1 MGFNEWPGERSMRSY
16 LTSKRL
22 MTKLGMLRSGKKS
35 KALVVVEG
43 MTDYRVYGKLFDL
56 TSCEVIIGESKE
68 NVVEAIK
75 MCEEENLQG
84 IIGIVDADFWHVQST
99 FTQLPKAL
107 FMTDYHDLECMML
120 HSKAFE
126 YVFLEYGD
134 YSKLAHFERN
144 VQTKLIEWMLQN
156 VARIGYLRKVS
167 LEKNLELR
175 FSQLNLE
182 NFVEPHTLEI
192 QDERMIQEILF
203 TSRKQ
208 NQYKAKQ
215 VKKWLQEIEQEIQRL
230 RVRESLWQVCCGHD
244 LMEWLT
250 LAFVQHVG
258 NYNAKKLFSGQLE
271 GSFRLTY
278 HQALFKETQL
288 YRDLKVWEQENSK
301 YHLLITSD
309 INEFSE

>member
-1 MGFNEWPGERSMRSY
+1 MRSY

-43 MTDYRVYGKLFDL
+43 MTDYRVYGKFFDL

-126 YVFLEYGD
+126 YVFLECMCSVCKVICVGQIFQKSSSFFVTCCKVRLGD
-134 YSKLAHFERN
+134 VTIYETLACQYSTYF
-144 VQTKLIEWMLQN
+144 
-156 VARIGYLRKVS
+156 ARI
-167 LEKNLELR
+167 
-175 FSQLNLE
+175 
-182 NFVEPHTLEI
+182 I
-192 QDERMIQEILF
+192 
-203 TSRKQ
+203 
-208 NQYKAKQ
+208 
-215 VKKWLQEIEQEIQRL
+215 
-230 RVRESLWQVCCGHD
+230 D
-244 LMEWLT
+244 LICT
-250 LAFVQHVG
+250 CRHGF
-258 NYNAKKLFSGQLE
+258 
-271 GSFRLTY
+271 
-278 HQALFKETQL
+278 AL
-288 YRDLKVWEQENSK
+288 
-301 YHLLITSD
+301 
-309 INEFSE
+309 